1 MVLALPRTLR
11 GRLLVLALLVEAV
24 MLGILI
30 TNSLR
35 LVRDKM
41 GEQAKSH
48 AEQIAPV
55 LLAALVAPMAQ
66 YDYATVQAVLE
77 ESQAVK
83 GIEYAAVTDL
93 SGQVTAISGWPAGKP
108 LPVPD
113 VSFTIGKG
121 DSPPRYDIAR
131 PIKLAG
137 QQFGTLHFGLDLSRI
152 MEAQDS
158 LLIQGFLIAGG
169 ELILSAGLL
178 TALGLLITRQLY
190 ILTKAS
196 ADVASGG
203 AAPKVPEG
211 DDDIGRLGAAFNAM
225 SQAIAERVGQLT
237 LARDEMAAMADK
249 LEHEHARLES
259 LLAAMEFGIL
269 LSDREGRVI
278 YANDAFYAQWRL
290 IPGQYPRG
298 GALHGFFDGMSAAL
312 ANPSCFLDLPP
323 DAQSAAQEVVLT
335 DGGVVTVHRHRVAGT
350 DGGVL
355 GNLWLFM
362 DVTEERRFEQRLVE
376 SKEKAEAANVAKSRF
391 LATMSHEIRTPM
403 NGILGMA
410 QLLLMSELSDQE
422 RQDYARTILNSGQTL
437 LTLLNDILDLSKIEA
452 GKLELSPVSFDPRQ
466 LVGEIAA
473 LFAAP
478 AHAKG
483 LSIDSI
489 WHGPAGVR
497 YGADSIRV
505 RQMLSNLVSNAIKF
519 TDHGFVRVEAAEI
532 QRQGEE
538 AVLEFAIV
546 DSGVGVAPENQ
557 YLLFKPF
564 SQV

>member
-1 MVLALPRTLR
+1 MVFAPLRTLR
-11 GRLLVLALLVEAV
+11 GRLLLLALLVEAV

-35 LVRDKM
+35 LVRDNM

-66 YDYATVQAVLE
+66 YDYATVQAVLD

-83 GIEYAAVTDL
+83 GIEYAAVTDR

-108 LPVPD
+108 LPPPD
-113 VSFTIGKG
+113 AVFSIDKSDG
-121 DSPPRYDIAR
+121 PPRYDVAR
-131 PIKLAG
+131 PIVLAG
-137 QQFGTLHFGLDLSRI
+137 QQLGTLHFGLDLSRI
-152 MEAQDS
+152 VEARDS
-158 LLIQGFLIAGG
+158 LLLQGFLIAGG
-169 ELILSAGLL
+169 ELILSACLL

-190 ILTKAS
+190 ILTRAS
-196 ADVASGG
+196 AEVASGG
-203 AAPKVPEG
+203 TAPKVPEG

-225 SQAIAERVGQLT
+225 SRAIAERVGQLI
-237 LARDEMAAMADK
+237 LARDERTAMADK
-249 LEHEHARLES
+249 LEHEHARLEA
-259 LLAAMEFGIL
+259 LLAAMKFGIL
-269 LSDREGRVI
+269 LSDRGGKVV
-278 YANDAFYAQWRL
+278 YANDAVYAQWRL
-290 IPGQYPRG
+290 DPRRYPRG
-298 GALHGFFDGMSAAL
+298 GALHDFFDGMSAAL
-312 ANPSCFLDLPP
+312 PNPSCFLEPP
-323 DAQSAAQEVVLT
+323 VGSPPEAQEAVLKDGRVFTLHCHQVV
-335 DGGVVTVHRHRVAGT
+335 GA

-355 GNLWLFM
+355 GNLWLFA
-362 DVTEERRFEQRLVE
+362 DVTDSRRFERQLMDA
-376 SKEKAEAANVAKSRF
+376 KERAEAANVAKSRF

-437 LTLLNDILDLSKIEA
+437 LILLNDILDLSKIEA

-483 LSIDSI
+483 LTIDSV
-489 WHGPAGVR
+489 WNGPAGGR
-497 YGADSIRV
+497 YRADAIRV

-519 TDHGFVRVEAAEI
+519 TDHGFVRV
-532 QRQGEE
+532 
-538 AVLEFAIV
+538 
-546 DSGVGVAPENQ
+546 
-557 YLLFKPF
+557 
-564 SQV
+564 